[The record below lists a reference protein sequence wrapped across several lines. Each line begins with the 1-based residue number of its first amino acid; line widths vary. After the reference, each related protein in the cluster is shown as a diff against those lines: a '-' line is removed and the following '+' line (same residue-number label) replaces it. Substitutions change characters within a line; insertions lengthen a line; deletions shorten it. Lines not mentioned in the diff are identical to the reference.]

1 MKRFY
6 FIFVALITATVVWA
20 EKPKQMQSY
29 YCQRGVEA
37 LMEGDITTGIDY
49 LNKELKENPKNGYAF
64 AWIAA
69 GRASSEEYG
78 NALTAINK
86 ALQYIPRKDIQYT
99 SWTYS
104 MRADIYLELKDTV
117 AALKDLNQAIKI
129 DPNNEEYLET
139 RGNVLFSLKKY
150 EDSNRDY
157 QKIISINPGG
167 VMGYMGLGRNQK
179 EQGEYDKALGNFSH
193 VIKIHPEYSSGYSF
207 RAEVYLKEKRYNEA
221 ADDILVALNIDEDR
235 KAYYLMLEE
244 YKDEQKLALLKAKFQ
259 IKKTKEPNN
268 VYWSYYYGTVLENN
282 ELYRDAIE
290 QYQECK
296 RINASS
302 MFDERISVCYSRM
315 GDFSRAL
322 RYVDDALSVD
332 TTNADLYERRAY
344 IYGEMGNRAKAI
356 EDLTKY
362 IEYYPEFYYG
372 YYRRGWYKHLDKQ
385 HEAAIEDFNLAIILD
400 STYNY
405 AYDGRGR
412 SYLSLGKIDLA
423 KADFEKILSFDTI
436 PNNNS
441 CASSAYHFLGQDSLA
456 IDFIQRTL
464 QVDSTANYDAAC
476 TFALA
481 RQADSALF
489 YLRKAFETG
498 FVRLHHISVDRDF
511 DAVRNDARFVAL
523 IEEFTQ
529 KIEKANH
536 LGENTP
542 IGEEFIVEVPFTT
555 SNGVTKVSC
564 TINGLPLNFVFDT
577 GASDVTMSL
586 VEANFMLKN
595 GYLTEKDIIGKQ
607 HYQTA
612 DGNISE
618 GTVVNINSINFG
630 GLTLNNVRAS
640 VVKTQNA
647 PLLLGQ
653 TVLQRLGKI
662 EIDNAKHILKIT
674 TYK

>member
-20 EKPKQMQSY
+20 EIPKQMQSY

-207 RAEVYLKEKRYNEA
+207 RAEVYLKQKRYNEA

-244 YKDEQKLALLKAKFQ
+244 YTDEQNLALLKANFQ

-302 MFDERISVCYSRM
+302 MFE
-315 GDFSRAL
+315 
-322 RYVDDALSVD
+322 
-332 TTNADLYERRAY
+332 T
-344 IYGEMGNRAKAI
+344 AK
-356 EDLTKY
+356 
-362 IEYYPEFYYG
+362 
-372 YYRRGWYKHLDKQ
+372 
-385 HEAAIEDFNLAIILD
+385 
-400 STYNY
+400 
-405 AYDGRGR
+405 
-412 SYLSLGKIDLA
+412 
-423 KADFEKILSFDTI
+423 
-436 PNNNS
+436 
-441 CASSAYHFLGQDSLA
+441 
-456 IDFIQRTL
+456 
-464 QVDSTANYDAAC
+464 
-476 TFALA
+476 
-481 RQADSALF
+481 
-489 YLRKAFETG
+489 
-498 FVRLHHISVDRDF
+498 
-511 DAVRNDARFVAL
+511 
-523 IEEFTQ
+523 
-529 KIEKANH
+529 
-536 LGENTP
+536 
-542 IGEEFIVEVPFTT
+542 
-555 SNGVTKVSC
+555 
-564 TINGLPLNFVFDT
+564 
-577 GASDVTMSL
+577 
-586 VEANFMLKN
+586 
-595 GYLTEKDIIGKQ
+595 
-607 HYQTA
+607 
-612 DGNISE
+612 
-618 GTVVNINSINFG
+618 
-630 GLTLNNVRAS
+630 
-640 VVKTQNA
+640 
-647 PLLLGQ
+647 
-653 TVLQRLGKI
+653 
-662 EIDNAKHILKIT
+662 
-674 TYK
+674 